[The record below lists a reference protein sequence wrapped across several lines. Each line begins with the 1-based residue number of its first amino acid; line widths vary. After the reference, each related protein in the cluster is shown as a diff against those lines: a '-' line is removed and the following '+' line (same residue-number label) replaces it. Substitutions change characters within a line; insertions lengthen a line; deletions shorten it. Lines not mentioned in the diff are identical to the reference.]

1 VPEAVAASDPV
12 GLPRRL
18 GAMIYDGLL
27 LLAIWMVLGLV
38 FVLVGEVT
46 GRALIPLQFVVN
58 LLAAWAFFAW
68 FWTRTGQTLGMQAW
82 NIQLRDEA
90 GGPVN
95 PKQATLRYLVALA
108 QWLGI
113 LLGIYLAR
121 EHGALVTAAA
131 TALLLAG
138 LGLSQAH
145 PRRAMLHDWLSG
157 TLLVRVTRRAGPHTG
172 P

>member
-1 VPEAVAASDPV
+1 MPGTDLTPGPV
-12 GLPRRL
+12 GLLRRL
-18 GAMIYDGLL
+18 AAMIYDGLL

-38 FVLVGEVT
+38 FVLVEEVT
-46 GRALIPLQFVVN
+46 GYTLIPLQFVVN
-58 LLAAWAFFAW
+58 LLAAWFFFAW

-90 GGPVN
+90 GGPAN

-108 QWLGI
+108 QWLVV

-121 EHGALVTAAA
+121 EHGALVTAGA
-131 TALLLAG
+131 TALLVVG

-157 TLLVRVTRRAGPHTG
+157 TELVRVTRQAGPQKG